1 MISII
6 RLESNQGFPFC
17 LFVLVQDNSDDD
29 DTPPGGETGLRGVPW
44 KNFSRTAFSVGRADS
59 TNNTMLEGGVR
70 KSNRVPK
77 RRRLDDGV
85 DDDDDDDE
93 IRYLEKLKSSKV
105 TGSYSAQYGE
115 DEGGGGKQRNI
126 SRVMKRNFEGKMSRS
141 GRVYEDT
148 DYVEELVADSEQT
161 NNNKRK
167 KQGMGNVIASGDN
180 VKKEMAVTTRQRAL
194 QTGKDASSTF
204 AASIIEFPN
213 GLPPAPPRSEHFIGL
228 SYVILISHCLYF
240 FTSCILQAFKW
251 GSPHLDRLQWFRDIL
266 SSFETA

>member
-1 MISII
+1 M
-6 RLESNQGFPFC
+6 
-17 LFVLVQDNSDDD
+17 QDNSDDD
-29 DTPPGGETGLRGVPW
+29 DSPPGGETGLRGVPW
-44 KNFSRTAFSVGRADS
+44 KNFSRTGFSVGRADS
-59 TNNTMLEGGVR
+59 TNSPMLEGGVR

-85 DDDDDDDE
+85 DDDDDDDDDE

-105 TGSYSAQYGE
+105 TGNYIAEYGE

-126 SRVMKRNFEGKMSRS
+126 SRVMKRNFESKTSRS

-167 KQGMGNVIASGDN
+167 KQGMGNVVSSGDN

-204 AASIIEFPN
+204 SASIIEFPN

-240 FTSCILQAFKW
+240 LEVAFSKPLH
-251 GSPHLDRLQWFRDIL
+251 GAPHF
-266 SSFETA
+266 